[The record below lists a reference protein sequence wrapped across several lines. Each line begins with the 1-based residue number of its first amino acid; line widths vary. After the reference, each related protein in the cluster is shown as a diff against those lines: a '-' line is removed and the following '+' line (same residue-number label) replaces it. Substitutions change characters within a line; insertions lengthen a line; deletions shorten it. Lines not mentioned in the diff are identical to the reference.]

1 YNNVVQKIAEST
13 RLGIPVTLS
22 TDPRSSLRKG
32 DMLTVASAGDFSI
45 FPDAIGFGAIKDTA
59 IVYEFGKTL
68 AEEYRA
74 VGLSMLLGPMADV
87 ATE

>member
-1 YNNVVQKIAEST
+1 
-13 RLGIPVTLS
+13 
-22 TDPRSSLRKG
+22 
-32 DMLTVASAGDFSI
+32 MLTVASAGDFSI